1 MIKAYSIKKFA
12 AVKMILLSTFTSVSV
27 YLSYAGNPNSEHKK
41 PSGEINH
48 TRSADKIAGSS
59 MLFTPNKG
67 QIIDIDGHLRPDI
80 LFKGNS
86 DGAAVYL
93 RKSGISYVRSNGGEV
108 MHEIEEEVE
117 EKIKQSGT
125 GRMEADELRQELMH
139 RAKVHLNR
147 LDIDFVNAN
156 TNNVEIETAGQSEG
170 YTNYYYAHCPQG
182 ITNVFSYNTVIRKN
196 IYEGIDVKYYAS
208 TSCLPAGKALSAGGG
223 EKQGLK
229 YDIVVNPGADPGQI
243 KLKYSGHKS
252 IRINNGKLL
261 VETELGNVE
270 ESLPRVYQ
278 LINGQIVDV
287 SCGYV
292 LAAKDSN
299 GNKESEAA
307 IVSFKFETL
316 PDGRPGWNGSY
327 PLIIDPF
334 IWATY
339 YGGADTEYSTDIAVD
354 ANGNTYVTGGAA
366 NLFPIGAAP
375 GNSVFQAFYVLST
388 DAIVVKFSPNG
399 LRLWAT
405 YYGGSGSTTGNSI
418 ATDLSNNVVIT
429 GNTNSTGFP
438 VGSVAGNSVFQSA
451 YGAGANSNA
460 IVVKFTS
467 NGTRLWA
474 TYYGGLTLGTTGYGI
489 TTDNLGNVAITGY
502 TTSPTI
508 PIGATGGNSVFQP
521 ASGGTGDIFVV
532 KFDPTGSR
540 LWATYYG
547 NNGNGDYGY
556 GIVADLSGNL
566 VITGYTYT
574 NNATAS
580 FPIGF
585 TAGNVVAQAAS
596 GGGVGFNF
604 VDAFVVKFDPTG
616 ARLWATF
623 YGGSADEHSNDIAI
637 DKQGNIIITG
647 YSGNGPGTFPV
658 GATAGNFVFQS
669 VYGGGGHDAFVV
681 KFAPNGARL
690 WATYHGGNNDDW
702 AVSCSVDDNGN
713 IYILGE
719 WEDVDNGSFPMN
731 TCALQKTIGGVSV
744 PGDQIE
750 DWFVTKFRSTGQRIC
765 STFIGGT
772 GHDELEDAYGGIAT
786 FQNYVYVT
794 GVMSNGYPSGS
805 SNVQFPVTAG
815 AWQTVYGGR
824 TDIVVA
830 KFCGNSCGDNNSIT
844 SDFNVPSGLCN
855 NAPIQFTP
863 SVIAV
868 LNCDTTSYLYKWYF
882 PGANIYSSTLKNPTG
897 ILYPSGRP
905 RSATWRCAGSACPT
919 SASARRSTRR
929 CGSGIANCCCRSSAP
944 NSSASSRI
952 WC

>member
-1 MIKAYSIKKFA
+1 MYSVKKFA
-12 AVKMILLSTFTSVSV
+12 AVRVILLLIFTSASV
-27 YLSYAGNPNSEHKK
+27 YLSYAGNTNSEQRQ
-41 PSGEINH
+41 P
-48 TRSADKIAGSS
+48 SADIKHTQSVNKTAGSS

-208 TSCLPAGKALSAGGG
+208 TSLSAGASTSCLPAGTALSAGASASCLPAGKALSASGG

-261 VETELGNVE
+261 VETDLGNIE

-278 LINGQIVDV
+278 LINGQVVDV

-299 GNKESEAA
+299 GNKESEEA

-316 PDGRPGWNGSY
+316 PDGRPGWNRNY

-354 ANGNTYVTGGAA
+354 ANGNTFITGGAN

-532 KFDPTGSR
+532 KFDPT
-540 LWATYYG
+540 
-547 NNGNGDYGY
+547 
-556 GIVADLSGNL
+556 
-566 VITGYTYT
+566 
-574 NNATAS
+574 
-580 FPIGF
+580 
-585 TAGNVVAQAAS
+585 
-596 GGGVGFNF
+596 
-604 VDAFVVKFDPTG
+604 
-616 ARLWATF
+616 
-623 YGGSADEHSNDIAI
+623 
-637 DKQGNIIITG
+637 
-647 YSGNGPGTFPV
+647 
-658 GATAGNFVFQS
+658 
-669 VYGGGGHDAFVV
+669 
-681 KFAPNGARL
+681 
-690 WATYHGGNNDDW
+690 
-702 AVSCSVDDNGN
+702 
-713 IYILGE
+713 
-719 WEDVDNGSFPMN
+719 
-731 TCALQKTIGGVSV
+731 
-744 PGDQIE
+744 
-750 DWFVTKFRSTGQRIC
+750 
-765 STFIGGT
+765 
-772 GHDELEDAYGGIAT
+772 
-786 FQNYVYVT
+786 
-794 GVMSNGYPSGS
+794 
-805 SNVQFPVTAG
+805 
-815 AWQTVYGGR
+815 
-824 TDIVVA
+824 
-830 KFCGNSCGDNNSIT
+830 
-844 SDFNVPSGLCN
+844 
-855 NAPIQFTP
+855 
-863 SVIAV
+863 
-868 LNCDTTSYLYKWYF
+868 
-882 PGANIYSSTLKNPTG
+882 
-897 ILYPSGRP
+897 
-905 RSATWRCAGSACPT
+905 
-919 SASARRSTRR
+919 
-929 CGSGIANCCCRSSAP
+929 
-944 NSSASSRI
+944 
-952 WC
+952 